1 VYEITGLA
9 MAAKDEADADDNIST
24 NEEEEEAEK
33 ESKEKRA
40 WKKLVNKLRTMPS
53 KRHGYIREIVVDAI
67 AAARKAHLKVAVG
80 QLRAALLEY
89 HPQAAGA
96 CKAAALK
103 VLENHGG
110 YDADDD
116 DDEEIEEEEN
126 VNDEAAE
133 RTMSEVP
140 SALSSTAVTMNSSL
154 DGIEDS
160 DHVEWV
166 GMVKDTK
173 TLSRMA
179 SLVTAFEKRAMEKL
193 GKVQEERDSLMR
205 AIATWEKEEER
216 RLKSVAKKGDI
227 YTKPSS
233 VELDLEVWANVDFT
247 DEIIM
252 ALVEPYPWWPGKKCV
267 AKDPDLEASLNS
279 VNRCLVALF
288 GEKGSLRV
296 VETNKIRPFTG
307 KALEG
312 DDDIDLSGVTKEH
325 RIELEQAKA
334 TARRLFRKKNIET

>member
-1 VYEITGLA
+1 
-9 MAAKDEADADDNIST
+9 
-24 NEEEEEAEK
+24 
-33 ESKEKRA
+33 
-40 WKKLVNKLRTMPS
+40 MPS
-53 KRHGYIREIVVDAI
+53 KRHAYIREIVVDAI
-67 AAARKAHLKVAVG
+67 AAARKAQLKVVVG

-110 YDADDD
+110 YDAEDD
-116 DDEEIEEEEN
+116 DDEEEETDEEEN
-126 VNDEAAE
+126 ANDETAE
-133 RTMSEVP
+133 LTQVP

-179 SLVTAFEKRAMEKL
+179 SLITAFEKRAKEKL
-193 GKVQEERDSLMR
+193 GKVQEERDALMG
-205 AIATWEKEEER
+205 AISTWEKEAER
-216 RLKSVAKKGDI
+216 RLKSLAKKGDASA
-227 YTKPSS
+227 KPSS
-233 VELDLEVWANVDFT
+233 VELDLEVWSNVEFT

-267 AKDPDLEASLNS
+267 AKDADIEASLKS
-279 VNRCLVALF
+279 LNRCLVALF

-307 KALEG
+307 KQAE
-312 DDDIDLSGVTKEH
+312 DEEDEVDLSGVSKEH

-334 TARRLFRKKNIET
+334 TARRLLRKKNAGA